1 MTFFYLLY
9 NILDNI
15 FVILSYNYRK
25 RYIDNIIWIIN
36 FLYIIIFIGFNQ
48 SFFICSEKNKIIF
61 YFNVKINTILIQ

>member
-61 YFNVKINTILIQ
+61 YFNEK